1 MLQHSQLLQL
11 VVISFLAAASIS
23 DLRKREVPNWVNYG
37 LITTGFGLSLLHS
50 AITFNWSFALFSV
63 IGAVAALVLAA
74 IMFYTGQW
82 GGGDSKLLIGMGAAL
97 GLKSSITW
105 PFSSLDSPFI
115 SFLFNLVLV
124 SLAYAVVW
132 GAILAFKHKKKFGA
146 AFRKQLESYAVI
158 RKVVFVACGLGLVV
172 ALVSGDVLVRFAA
185 LGMAAISFL
194 TLYLSIMSKAVER
207 ACLLKS
213 LSPLKLTEGDWIAK
227 DVVVGGKRICG
238 PKDLGIDKVQ
248 IRKLIAFYRRKKIRV
263 VLVKEGLPFAPT
275 FLIAYVATVFFGNMF
290 VMFL

>member
-1 MLQHSQLLQL
+1 MLQYSQLLQL
-11 VVISFLAAASIS
+11 VVVSFLAAASIN

-37 LITTGFGLSLLHS
+37 LILTGLGLSLLHS

-97 GLKSSITW
+97 GLKTSMAW
-105 PFSSLDSPFI
+105 PFSSLEDTFV
-115 SFLFNLVLV
+115 SFLFNLVVV

-132 GAILAFKHKKKFGA
+132 GAILGIKHKKKFGV
-146 AFRKQLESYAVI
+146 AFRKQLKSYANI
-158 RKVVFVACGLGLVV
+158 RKVVFVLCALGLVV
-172 ALVSGDVLVRFAA
+172 AIVPGDVLARFAA
-185 LGMAAISFL
+185 LGLAAISFL
-194 TLYLSIMSKAVER
+194 TLYLSVASKAIER
-207 ACLLKS
+207 ACLLKN

-227 DVVVGGKRICG
+227 DVVVDGKRICG
-238 PKDLGIDKVQ
+238 PKDLGIDKSQ
-248 IRKLIAFYRRKKIRV
+248 IRKLVALYQRKKIRV

-275 FLIAYVATVFFGNMF
+275 FLIAYVITIFFGNLF
-290 VMFL
+290 IMFL